1 MINEL
6 DMPTVLFLQKT
17 SYIAGAV
24 TLGYLK
30 YSANESRGVGLLASS
45 FVILAAASTLA
56 GYAETYPAFYAP
68 LSLIN
73 LVCAVLGYSLLG
85 SSFVVISDP
94 DRKVMLALTVLPALL
109 ILLVGALTAFHLDN
123 TYRAATFN
131 FLGCVMLAGAAFVIF
146 KDSFREPLPIRR
158 FVAAILLACS
168 LLSLTMAFEFSF
180 RSFILLDV
188 ASGFLLMI
196 LSKFV
201 LALSIV
207 IFISERQQV
216 KLRQMAERDG
226 LTGLYNRRFFNENAS
241 RRLRDGDAILYL
253 DIDHFKHLNDRWGHA
268 AGDEVLVAVSR
279 TIEAVLPASA
289 IFARQGGEEFIV
301 FLPLKAGNP
310 LVQAERIRE
319 AVQQTRF
326 PDLGA
331 DVVVTTSIG
340 ISKVSQKCKS
350 LSELCREADQALYL
364 AKAAGRNRVC
374 DASSDFIAEGYV
386 RSA

>member
-30 YSANESRGVGLLASS
+30 YSSNESRGVGLLASS

-94 DRKVMLALTVLPALL
+94 DRKVIPALALLPALL
-109 ILLVGALTAFHLDN
+109 TLLVGAFTAFHLNN
-123 TYRAATFN
+123 TYRAVTFN
-131 FLGCVMLAGAAFVIF
+131 FLGCVMLAGAAIVIF
-146 KDSFREPLPIRR
+146 RDSFREPLPIRK
-158 FVAAILLACS
+158 FVAAILVACS
-168 LLSLTMAFEFSF
+168 LLSLIMAFEFSF
-180 RSFILLDV
+180 HSFVLLDV

-207 IFISERQQV
+207 IFISERQQI
-216 KLRQMAERDG
+216 KLRQTAERDG

-241 RRLRDGDAILYL
+241 GRLRDGDAILYL
-253 DIDHFKHLNDRWGHA
+253 DIDHFKHFNDRWGHA

-279 TIEAVLPASA
+279 TIEAILPASA

-301 FLPLKAGNP
+301 FLPLKAGEP
-310 LVQAERIRE
+310 LIHAERIRE

-340 ISKVSQKCKS
+340 ISKVRRECRS
-350 LSELCREADQALYL
+350 LTELCREADRALYL
-364 AKAAGRNRVC
+364 AKAGGRNRVC
-374 DASSDFIAEGYV
+374 DASSDFIAEVYV